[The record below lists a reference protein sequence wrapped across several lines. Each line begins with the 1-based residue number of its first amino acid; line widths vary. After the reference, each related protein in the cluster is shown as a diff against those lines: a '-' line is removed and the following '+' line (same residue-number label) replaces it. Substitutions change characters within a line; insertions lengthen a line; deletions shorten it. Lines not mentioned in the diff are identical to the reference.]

1 MVDRNEA
8 GKIIIEVC
16 GGGHD
21 DRTAVLDLITGEISS
36 PEHDDADLESDE
48 SCDIRAATHWT
59 HALKVENV
67 KVPNTSNTYLTI
79 DRADTAVLYSS
90 APPLPAR
97 GPPLLQH
104 V

>member
-8 GKIIIEVC
+8 GKIIIEIC

-21 DRTAVLDLITGEISS
+21 DRTAVLDLNTGEISS
-36 PEHDDADLESDE
+36 PDKEAADPDANE
-48 SCDIRAATHWT
+48 SCDIRSAMHWT
-59 HALKVENV
+59 HALKVESV
-67 KVPNTSNTYLTI
+67 KAPVTSNTYLTI
-79 DRADTAVLYSS
+79 DHADTTVLYSS